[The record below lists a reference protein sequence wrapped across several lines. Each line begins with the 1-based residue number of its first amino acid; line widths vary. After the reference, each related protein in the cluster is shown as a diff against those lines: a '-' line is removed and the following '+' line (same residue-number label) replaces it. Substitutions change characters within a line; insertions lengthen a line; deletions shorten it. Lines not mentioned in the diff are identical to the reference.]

1 VLTLA
6 FQLLLILAYTDIG
19 SFQENLMANLFGSEF
34 RRVENREH
42 LGKPA
47 VVAVAVRSY
56 PTTVEDLW
64 EAITTPERLSRWFL
78 PVEGELK
85 LGGRYQLKGNAGGT
99 ITRCERPR
107 VLELTWEFM
116 GGTSWVNVHLAP
128 DGHRAKLTLEHIAHK
143 DGIGEE
149 HLRKFGPGAV
159 GIGWDLGLYGLEKH
173 LANPGA
179 TLDHEAVEAW
189 TTSADGKEFMRR
201 SGEAWGA
208 AHAASGE
215 DPEEARAKA
224 GRTIAAY
231 LGE

>member
-1 VLTLA
+1 
-6 FQLLLILAYTDIG
+6 
-19 SFQENLMANLFGSEF
+19 MANVFGSEF
-34 RRVENREH
+34 RRVDNREH

-47 VVAVAVRSY
+47 LVAVAIRTY

-64 EAITTPERLSRWFL
+64 EAITTPERLERWFL
-78 PVEGELK
+78 PIEGELK

-99 ITRCERPR
+99 VLRCERPEALD
-107 VLELTWEFM
+107 VTWEFM
-116 GGTSWVNVHLAP
+116 GGTSWVNVRLARE
-128 DGHRAKLTLEHIAHK
+128 GKQARLTLEHIAPK

-149 HLRKFGPGAV
+149 HLNKYGPGAV
-159 GIGWDLGLYGLEKH
+159 GVGWDLGLYGLEKH
-173 LANPGA
+173 VGNPA
-179 TLDHEAVEAW
+179 AALDHEAVEAW
-189 TTSADGKEFMRR
+189 TKSSEGKAFMRA
-201 SGEAWGA
+201 SGEAWAA